1 MPPKGVA
8 TFRGSLRS
16 VLRTPTGPPGSSRKN
31 KKKEMY
37 KQIDLT
43 QIGGFPLTQDAL
55 AFMQT
60 SFTDALSALCNKIG
74 NNVVL
79 SGNQFTGGWVTY
91 DNKIIPYEPFTGDDL
106 YLASIN
112 QNALFKDGQSKA
124 VYSSL
129 IIKGGIGPNPIR
141 WQDFNHILSLH
152 QIDSQIGLIAS
163 NLTDLSNNLQT
174 LTLSHTNLL
183 SAFNNHNHSYNGLLD
198 KPILFQGSVYFG
210 DVVANGT
217 PNDRTINID
226 IAGSIVGN
234 YIVLGSLWYQGGFQI
249 RNNDVMFTICN
260 KTPTSFQVSFS
271 ENNSEAQNLSFDYI
285 IIRG

>member
-1 MPPKGVA
+1 
-8 TFRGSLRS
+8 
-16 VLRTPTGPPGSSRKN
+16 
-31 KKKEMY
+31 MY

-43 QIGGFPLTQDAL
+43 QIGGFPATQDAL
-55 AFMQT
+55 AFMQK
-60 SFTDALSALCNKIG
+60 SFTDALAALCNKIG

-106 YLASIN
+106 YLATIY

-152 QIDSQIGLIAS
+152 QIDSQIELIGN
-163 NLTDLSNNLQT
+163 NLAALSYNLQT
-174 LTLSHTNLL
+174 LTSSHNALL
-183 SAFNNHNHSYNGLLD
+183 SAFNNHNHSYLGLTD
-198 KPILFQGSVYFG
+198 QPILKQGEVYIG
-210 DVVANGT
+210 DVPGADYEMQIEISGYPIT
-217 PNDRTINID
+217 
-226 IAGSIVGN
+226 GN
-234 YIVLGSLWYQGGFQI
+234 YLVLGVLRSPNPDFNQD
-249 RNNDVMFTICN
+249 NDVFFTIGR
-260 KTPTSFQVSFS
+260 KTPTSFKLLLRALDGGQR
-271 ENNSEAQNLSFDYI
+271 QYQLHFDYI